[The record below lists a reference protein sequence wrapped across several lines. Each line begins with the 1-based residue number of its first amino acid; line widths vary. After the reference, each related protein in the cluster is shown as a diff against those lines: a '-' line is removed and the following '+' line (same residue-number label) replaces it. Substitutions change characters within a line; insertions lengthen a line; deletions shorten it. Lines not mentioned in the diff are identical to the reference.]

1 MSLSFTNGYIL
12 LELFPGLANPVIL
25 EKLGAI
31 SMIIIGLLVEKH
43 FISRPSLFA
52 NVIALNTYLIAR
64 GITEPFLCLYANV
77 GLILGGI
84 AILAYWSDTS
94 LSSFF
99 YTVAFMYNSA
109 FVGGHYID
117 ALRGES
123 DACSN

>member
-1 MSLSFTNGYIL
+1 MSLSFTNSYIL
-12 LELFPGLANPVIL
+12 LELFPGLSNPVIL

-64 GITEPFLCLYANV
+64 GITEPLLCLYANV
-77 GLILGGI
+77 GLILGVI

-94 LSSFF
+94 LSGFF
-99 YTVAFMYNSA
+99 YTVAFMYNSV
-109 FVGGHYID
+109 FVGGII
-117 ALRGES
+117 LML
-123 DACSN
+123 